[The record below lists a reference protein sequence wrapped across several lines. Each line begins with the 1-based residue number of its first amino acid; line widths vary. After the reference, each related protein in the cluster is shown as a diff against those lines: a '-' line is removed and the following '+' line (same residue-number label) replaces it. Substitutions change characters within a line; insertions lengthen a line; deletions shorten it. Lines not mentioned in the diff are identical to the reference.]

1 MNDNREMFWAFI
13 SAICLAS
20 ALASVGYIFAGPT
33 DARQEIF
40 QIANALVSGAMGFF
54 AGRASASKQ
63 NPSAPA
69 EPAQP
74 PKE

>member
-1 MNDNREMFWAFI
+1 MNDSHQMFWAFVFAI
-13 SAICLAS
+13 FLSACLAS
-20 ALASVGYIFAGPT
+20 IGYIFSGSA

-54 AGRASASKQ
+54 AGRASNRPTQ
-63 NPSAPA
+63 PA

>member
-1 MNDNREMFWAFI
+1 MNDNREMYWAFVVAI
-13 SAICLAS
+13 SLGSC
-20 ALASVGYIFAGPT
+20 LASVGYIFSGTA

-54 AGRASASKQ
+54 AGRASVNR
-63 NPSAPA
+63 NPLQPV

-74 PKE
+74 SKEK